1 MASLIFQTRTNR
13 SLLISVFKICSAVLI
28 LSSCREVETQT
39 AIEIDPGKVYRSGQL
54 SPEALKKL
62 IQEKNIKTVIN
73 LRGEFPGQKWF
84 DQEFL
89 VTEQLNVALV
99 SVDMILGSIPHRYSL
114 LYLLE
119 SFRNAER
126 PILIHCDTGIE
137 RTGEASAIYEMIYLR
152 KSKDEA
158 MNMLSKK
165 FGYQSGKSD
174 PSKEYF
180 ISRLWVDETWAIND
194 YDPCKKQY
202 NYYDPTNVECN
213 SRSRTAENNLT
224 R

>member
-1 MASLIFQTRTNR
+1 MASLIFQTRTQRN
-13 SLLISVFKICSAVLI
+13 LLISVFTICSAFL

-39 AIEIDPGKVYRSGQL
+39 AIEIDPGKVFRSGQL
-54 SPEALKKL
+54 DPEALNKL
-62 IQEKNIKTVIN
+62 ILEKNIKTVIN

-99 SVDMILGSIPHRYSL
+99 SVNMILGSIPHRYSL

-119 SFRNAER
+119 SLRNAER

-158 MNMLSKK
+158 MKMLSKK
-165 FGYQSGKSD
+165 FGYENGKSD

-180 ISRLWVDETWAIND
+180 INRLWVDETWANND
-194 YDPCKKQY
+194 YDPCKTQY
-202 NYYDPTNVECN
+202 NYYDPTNIECT
-213 SRSRTAENNLT
+213 SRSRRTENNQP